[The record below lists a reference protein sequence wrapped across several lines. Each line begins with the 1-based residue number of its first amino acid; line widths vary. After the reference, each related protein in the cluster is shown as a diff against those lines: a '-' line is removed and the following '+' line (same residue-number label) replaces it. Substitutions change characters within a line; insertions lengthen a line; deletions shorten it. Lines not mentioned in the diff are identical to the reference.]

1 MKTVLGVIFAA
12 FGVFGLAWG
21 ESTYTT
27 SAMVADIRS
36 IHATRDEIPKVP
48 LQRVAAA
55 FAVMGGAVLLVAGR
69 RE

>member
-1 MKTVLGVIFAA
+1 MKTILGVIFAA

-27 SAMVADIRS
+27 TQTVADITS

-48 LQRVAAA
+48 LQRKAAA
-55 FAVMGGAVLLVAGR
+55 LAIAGGAVLLVAGR